1 MLDELDQP
9 LVGQVV
15 EGTLDTLPTTITSTV
30 IPSMSRLFE
39 HAIRWRVGRY
49 KSWAGVI
56 GEVS

>member
-1 MLDELDQP
+1 VIDA
-9 LVGQVV
+9 V